1 MTKSWFARACPRL
14 ALLVAGML
22 ALLGLNV
29 APVSGTDT
37 SQVQFGAE
45 VYAAHCAVCH
55 GANLEGGAGPT
66 LNEPGLHNRYATALD
81 LYESVKITMPLGGD
95 GPGSLTDAE
104 YLAAVAF
111 ILDARDIAYSGA
123 LASATAAG
131 VSLAP
136 ENPPIPPVRP
146 SVIAPVRTPSPTPT
160 PAASGNTPPY
170 APYIIEPAPSLLAR
184 ELSPYFMALQTAPFI
199 DSDSDDRR
207 TATEFEIRELRS
219 GTLVWSAFVPSWQP
233 DLAVLERGVF
243 HGPLAGRMGLEHK
256 TVYAIR
262 ARHRDSSLDPRSEW
276 SAWSAPRV
284 VLTAQQGVLNPNP
297 MRLRDV
303 RRYSLRWT
311 ADDGAPVVLQPG
323 SSLLITGSASP
334 LHEITGGVVQN
345 SVRDFDRAPRFE
357 STFFRFDAGPEGLE
371 VPPSHVSFRDS
382 AGVQRSVW
390 LPYMKLDPG
399 RFLIGAPSAAGA
411 FFFEPDDTALGNATT
426 EPILISRFRSPQVP
440 WRAPRGFRVELVAE
454 ALTLPVQI
462 APVPAPAEAPDAP
475 VAYITELY
483 GSVRALGADGSIWLY
498 ATDVLNERP
507 SDPPPRLSGQIGTS
521 GVAVDPESGDVFVS
535 TTYRGNDGEL
545 HNKIVRLESD
555 DDGRTA
561 ARAVD
566 VLRMDGE
573 ATGPSHQIHGL
584 LFGRD
589 GLLYAAVGNG
599 LQKLRGLDDAFFGGK
614 VIRLN
619 RNGSAPADNP
629 HFDPNQPDA
638 PISYQWAKGLRN
650 DFALAQRPGDDAIY
664 TAENGPAI
672 DRLLRLEA
680 GRNYGF
686 DGTDASMIRQG
697 VWFFGPPAISPVG
710 IAFATGGNFPAKR
723 QGNLFMGAYGFNY
736 VEGTADNGKEIWE
749 IELDANGEVARP
761 PSVFVKYTGDG
772 FATITGVAYL
782 ADGLYFL
789 DFYNDHPPEGN
800 PTAPGARLWRVVPDS
815 G

>member
-1 MTKSWFARACPRL
+1 MRARPWVAVL
-14 ALLVAGML
+14 AAGML
-22 ALLGLNV
+22 ALLGLTA
-29 APVSGTDT
+29 APVLGTDA
-37 SQVQFGAE
+37 SQVQSGAE
-45 VYAAHCAVCH
+45 IYAAHCAICH

-81 LYESVKITMPLGGD
+81 LYQNVKITMPLAGD

-104 YLAAVAF
+104 YLAVIAF
-111 ILDARDIAYSGA
+111 ILDARGVTYSDA
-123 LASATAAG
+123 LSPATAAD

-136 ENPPIPPVRP
+136 ETPPVP
-146 SVIAPVRTPSPTPT
+146 AIQPAVTTPVPTPRTAPT
-160 PAASGNTPPY
+160 PAASGNTPPH
-170 APYIIEPAPSLLAR
+170 APVIIEPAPALLAR
-184 ELSPYFMALQTAPFI
+184 ELSPYFMALQTAPFV

-207 TATEFEIRELRS
+207 TATEFEIRELHS
-219 GTLVWSAFVPSWQP
+219 GALVWSSHVPSWQP
-233 DLAVLERGVF
+233 DHAVLERGVF
-243 HGPLAGRMGLEHK
+243 QGPLAGRMGLEHK

-262 ARHRDSSLDPRSEW
+262 ARHRDSSLDPLSEW
-276 SAWSAPRV
+276 SAWSTPRV

-311 ADDGAPVVLQPG
+311 VDDGSPVVLQPG
-323 SSLLITGSASP
+323 SSLLITGSVSP
-334 LHEITGGVVQN
+334 LHEIRGGVVQN
-345 SVRDFDRAPRFE
+345 SVRDFGRAPRFE
-357 STFFRFDAGPEGLE
+357 STFFKFDAGPEGLE
-371 VPPSHVSFRDS
+371 VPPSRVSFQDT

-411 FFFEPDDTALGNATT
+411 FFFEPDDTVLGNAST
-426 EPILISRFRSPQVP
+426 EPILISRFRSPQLP
-440 WRAPRGFRVELVAE
+440 WRAPRGFRVELVAD

-462 APVPAPAEAPDAP
+462 APVPAPADAPDAP

-507 SDPPPRLSGQIGTS
+507 SDPPPRLSGQTGTS
-521 GVAVDPESGDVFVS
+521 GVAVDPLSGDVFVS
-535 TTYRGNDGEL
+535 TTYRGDDGEL

-555 DDGRTA
+555 DGGRTA

-566 VLRMDGE
+566 VLRMDDE
-573 ATGPSHQIHGL
+573 ATSPSHQIHGL
-584 LFGRD
+584 LFGHD

-599 LQKLRGLDDAFFGGK
+599 LQKLRGLDDELFGGK
-614 VIRLN
+614 LIRLN
-619 RNGSAPADNP
+619 RDGSAPTSNP
-629 HFDPNQPDA
+629 HYDPAQPDA

-650 DFALAQRPGDDAIY
+650 DFALAQRPDDNAIY

-686 DGTDASMIRQG
+686 DGTDASIVRQG
-697 VWFFGPPAISPVG
+697 LWFFGPPAVSPVG
-710 IAFATGGNFPAKR
+710 IAFATGGVFPEER
-723 QGNLFMGAYGFNY
+723 QGNLYMGAYGFNY

-749 IELDANGEVARP
+749 IELGASGEVARL
-761 PSVFVKYTGDG
+761 PSTFVKYIGDG

-782 ADGLYFL
+782 PDGLYFL
-789 DFYNDHPPEGN
+789 DFFHDHPPEGD
-800 PTAPGARLWRVVPDS
+800 PTAPGARLWRVVPDRD
-815 G
+815 